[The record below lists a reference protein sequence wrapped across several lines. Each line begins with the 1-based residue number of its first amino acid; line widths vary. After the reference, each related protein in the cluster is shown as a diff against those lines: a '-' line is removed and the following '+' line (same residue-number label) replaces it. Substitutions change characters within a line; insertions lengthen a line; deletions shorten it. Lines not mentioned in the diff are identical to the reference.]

1 MSIQM
6 IGIDHSMAPVDIR
19 AIFSYTKKNAAA
31 ALEQLKN
38 VDGISGALILSTCN
52 RMEVWASTDEEFS
65 ADLVAMICEM
75 KQVNSEDYRELFVRR
90 REQEAVDHLFELT
103 CGLKS
108 RIIAEDQILT
118 QVNDALALAREN
130 YAADNVL
137 EILFRM
143 AVTAAKRVKTEVAFS
158 HGNETAVTQAL
169 SMLEMNGFSVK
180 NRKCMVIG
188 NGEMGKLAAQTL
200 MERGADVCVT
210 VRQYHSGVVQIPAG
224 CKRINYGERY
234 DYLPECELV
243 VSATASPNCPLTR
256 AGMEQIVLPEHII
269 LIDIAVPRNIEKSV
283 GELPGVELYDIDDF
297 KISRLSPKI
306 EQEIKQ
312 AEAILA
318 EQKREFY
325 DWYNG
330 RDLIPRIQ
338 HIKDDAVNDLNL
350 RIHKV
355 IEKTPMEASDREMLQ
370 AAVTAAAGKV
380 MLKLLFGLKG
390 AMDEDVFAQCVG
402 GLEKI
407 YEEENHHRQP

>member
-1 MSIQM
+1 M
-6 IGIDHSMAPVDIR
+6 
-19 AIFSYTKKNAAA
+19 
-31 ALEQLKN
+31 
-38 VDGISGALILSTCN
+38 
-52 RMEVWASTDEEFS
+52 
-65 ADLVAMICEM
+65 
-75 KQVNSEDYRELFVRR
+75 
-90 REQEAVDHLFELT
+90 
-103 CGLKS
+103 
-108 RIIAEDQILT
+108 
-118 QVNDALALAREN
+118 
-130 YAADNVL
+130 
-137 EILFRM
+137 
-143 AVTAAKRVKTEVAFS
+143 
-158 HGNETAVTQAL
+158 
-169 SMLEMNGFSVK
+169 
-180 NRKCMVIG
+180 
-188 NGEMGKLAAQTL
+188 
-200 MERGADVCVT
+200 
-210 VRQYHSGVVQIPAG
+210 
-224 CKRINYGERY
+224 
-234 DYLPECELV
+234 

-269 LIDIAVPRNIEKSV
+269 LIDIAVPRDIEKSV